1 MSAPVEA
8 GFGDVPCLV
17 GQREGV
23 IVALSTRPRVSATW
37 YVTGVATVP
46 VNDGNGSNVTV
57 PSGFTV

>member
-1 MSAPVEA
+1 MDGELTV
-8 GFGDVPCLV
+8 
-17 GQREGV
+17 GV

-46 VNDGNGSNVTV
+46 VNVDNGSNVTV